1 MKDQGHEEARVR
13 VEGPCTSEARP
24 SARRHHC
31 TACGISHSGASSC
44 DAANA
49 CSTCA
54 GDGKVIPFRSVED
67 YPETEA
73 NPCPRCEGTGL
84 TERYRRWRAGER
96 MNEAEL
102 CACPYGSP
110 CALHPRTTEAV
121 TYDHGS
127 AGYHTA
133 PLTIEELQEIANA
146 LDDVHKNVRGSI
158 WSEENQARYGR
169 RDQVFARHGR
179 SLFEEVLR
187 VRKLHPAGIA
197 QGVAPCTDYPGHN
210 GCEARRKLGIARG
223 VLESVRQEIEGVADE
238 FAKGEIRDTLGYVI
252 AEIEAGITESAM
264 PHVECSETPVALP
277 RLGQYVHVGGGP
289 HTGATGRL
297 DYVTPDGEQCLVDF
311 GGGRKGGLTWV
322 KKEWLPGLALTPPET
337 GGTEQ

>member
-1 MKDQGHEEARVR
+1 MKLRQFIDESGFLTEEGKKRLASLRGEVR
-13 VEGPCTSEARP
+13 EFLDEVEPTETQFLLVGSVLSKVIGDIISNYHDMNNTNKDGPRTSEARP

-110 CALHPRTTEAV
+110 CALHPRTTEALPNDLLSKAKRYLNRWFNDDGSPFK
-121 TYDHGS
+121 TEWKDHD
-127 AGYHTA
+127 A
-133 PLTIEELQEIANA
+133 
-146 LDDVHKNVRGSI
+146 
-158 WSEENQARYGR
+158 
-169 RDQVFARHGR
+169 
-179 SLFEEVLR
+179 EV
-187 VRKLHPAGIA
+187 
-197 QGVAPCTDYPGHN
+197 QD
-210 GCEARRKLGIARG
+210 
-223 VLESVRQEIEGVADE
+223 
-238 FAKGEIRDTLGYVI
+238 
-252 AEIEAGITESAM
+252 
-264 PHVECSETPVALP
+264 
-277 RLGQYVHVGGGP
+277 
-289 HTGATGRL
+289 
-297 DYVTPDGEQCLVDF
+297 LVDML
-311 GGGRKGGLTWV
+311 RPAQAPKD
-322 KKEWLPGLALTPPET
+322 K
-337 GGTEQ
+337 